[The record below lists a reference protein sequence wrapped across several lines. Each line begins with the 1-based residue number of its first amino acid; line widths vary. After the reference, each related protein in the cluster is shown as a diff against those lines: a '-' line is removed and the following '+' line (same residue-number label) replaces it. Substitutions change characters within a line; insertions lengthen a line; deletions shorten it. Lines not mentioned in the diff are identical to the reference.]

1 MQILSTTGGTINFI
15 PREDISSSKTYT
27 LKITSENLNKVILT
41 DSNASISSNSFY
53 STYVTSQALVEG
65 GFYMVEIQNT
75 TDSKLIFRDKVFCTN
90 QASSTYEMTSG
101 VYTQHNTGAN
111 EYKYY
116 TSWITYIY

>member
-75 TDSKLIFRDKVFCTN
+75 TDSKLIFRDKVFL
-90 QASSTYEMTSG
+90 
-101 VYTQHNTGAN
+101 H
-111 EYKYY
+111 
-116 TSWITYIY
+116 

>member
-27 LKITSENLNKVILT
+27 LKITSENKNKVILT
-41 DSNASISSNSFY
+41 DSNASIGSNSFY
-53 STYVTSQALVEG
+53 NTYVTSQALVEG
-65 GFYMVEIQNT
+65 SFYMIEIQNT
-75 TDSKLIFRDKVFCTN
+75 TDDKLIFRDKVFCTN
-90 QASSTYEMTSG
+90 QASTTYEMTSG

-116 TSWITYIY
+116 SAP

>member
-1 MQILSTTGGTINFI
+1 MKATLTILGLAILFACGTTSETKVETFYG
-15 PREDISSSKTYT
+15 D
-27 LKITSENLNKVILT
+27 KITSENLNKVILT
-41 DSNASISSNSFY
+41 DSNATIGSNSFY

-116 TSWITYIY
+116 SAP